1 MKFLKYFN
9 ENQKVSIFDPNWVKL
24 IPIKLTIITENG
36 EFTLERNNEITDGE
50 EHPVNVSNLMNCL
63 QISYSQN
70 TVKHE
75 EGDVTF
81 DGEPDY
87 LGIDITLVKDNKG
100 DSANPDSLRL
110 NIDLTYGDQMQ
121 YSFTIDKPN
130 KVNVHHY
137 TGKHSLYDPETYWGF
152 TDESLEEL
160 VTFFN
165 RFGFQTTPD
174 DYKFM
179 DKDPD
184 SFEYEKSMPKGQ
196 TLNDMTGNLKPDV
209 VDLRGG
215 DKILR
220 YKDFKKKS

>member
-1 MKFLKYFN
+1 
-9 ENQKVSIFDPNWVKL
+9 
-24 IPIKLTIITENG
+24 
-36 EFTLERNNEITDGE
+36 
-50 EHPVNVSNLMNCL
+50 MNCL

-70 TVKHE
+70 TVEGE

-100 DSANPDSLRL
+100 NSANPDSLRL
-110 NIDLTYGDQMQ
+110 NIDLSYEDHMQ

-152 TDESLEEL
+152 SDESLAEL

-184 SFEYEKSMPKGQ
+184 SFKYEKSMPKGE